1 MSREEEKRIREK
13 YEKWA
18 AEEEAKANRAK
29 KNVSKKPE
37 KKNLKENKPE
47 ENKKPEEN
55 SAAEPPKTAKVR
67 HELPEGAPRCP
78 IAKRCGGCDYIGR
91 DYAWSLGY
99 KEMQVRKLLKPF
111 VELSGIVG
119 MDDPYHYRNKVHAA
133 FAHVKDGK
141 KERNVAGIYEE
152 GTHKVVP
159 VTECLIED
167 KKADAI
173 IQDVLDMLRSFK
185 IKVYDEDSDYGLL
198 RHVLVRTARAT
209 GQIMVVL
216 VLVSPILPGKNNFVK
231 ELVRR
236 HPEITTILIN
246 VNDEKTSMVLGER
259 ETVIYGKG
267 YIEDVLMGRKFR
279 ISAKSFYQINPV
291 QTEKLY
297 KKAIELANLTGRERV
312 IDAYCGIGTIG
323 ICASARAK
331 EVIGVELNPD
341 AVRDAVKNARANDV
355 KNISFYKNDAGV
367 FLSAMAEQR
376 EKAEV
381 VFMDPPRSGS
391 TKEFM
396 DSAAAMSPGRIVYIS
411 CEPETLARDLA
422 YLNEKGY
429 RAREAWAFD
438 MFPFT
443 KNVEAV
449 VLLSKGGKK

>member
-1 MSREEEKRIREK
+1 
-13 YEKWA
+13 
-18 AEEEAKANRAK
+18 
-29 KNVSKKPE
+29 
-37 KKNLKENKPE
+37 
-47 ENKKPEEN
+47 
-55 SAAEPPKTAKVR
+55 
-67 HELPEGAPRCP
+67 
-78 IAKRCGGCDYIGR
+78 
-91 DYAWSLGY
+91 
-99 KEMQVRKLLKPF
+99 
-111 VELSGIVG
+111 
-119 MDDPYHYRNKVHAA
+119 
-133 FAHVKDGK
+133 
-141 KERNVAGIYEE
+141 
-152 GTHKVVP
+152 
-159 VTECLIED
+159 
-167 KKADAI
+167 
-173 IQDVLDMLRSFK
+173 MLRSFK

-367 FLSAMAEQR
+367 FLNAMAEQR

>member
-29 KNVSKKPE
+29 KNASKKPE

-55 SAAEPPKTAKVR
+55 SAAEPPKPANVR

-173 IQDVLDMLRSFK
+173 IQDILDMLRSFK

-267 YIEDVLMGRKFR
+267 YIEDVLMGKKFR

-323 ICASARAK
+323 ICASGRAK